1 VFAEPVQAIVF
12 DFGGVFTRTAVSETA
27 LQAYDRQL
35 GLPVGT
41 LRAALHSG
49 EPWELASTG
58 RITRDEYWA
67 KIGGPAYAE
76 RLPDEFKR
84 YRLGVFH
91 VEPIEPAMVQLA
103 HRLHGVYKLA
113 LCSNALH
120 DLLEVLADRPDV
132 RELFDVVVA
141 SVQVG
146 VRKPDPAIFTLTA
159 ERLGL
164 PISACLLVDDK
175 PRNTAAAEA
184 IGMPAI
190 VFESAAQ
197 LARVLEEQGLLQ
209 GAGGG
214 FRRQGSGVSDQP
226 SPIRNPKSPIPDHPY
241 ALTNC
246 RPISAQSNC
255 RTQSRISCC
264 APDQS
269 IARACARA

>member
-1 VFAEPVQAIVF
+1 VRHRVAEAIQAIVF
-12 DFGGVFTRTAVSETA
+12 DFGGVFTRAEVSERA

-35 GLPVGT
+35 GLPAGT

-58 RITRDEYWA
+58 QITRDEYWA
-67 KIGGPAYAE
+67 QIGGAAYAE

-84 YRLGVFH
+84 YRQGVFH

-103 HRLHGVYKLA
+103 QRLHGVYKLA

-120 DLLEVLADRPDV
+120 DLPEVLVERPDI
-132 RELFDVVVA
+132 RELFDVVVV
-141 SVQVG
+141 SVLVG

-164 PISACLLVDDK
+164 PVSACLLVDDK

-184 IGMPAI
+184 LGMPAI

-197 LARVLEEQGLLQ
+197 LTRALEERGLL
-209 GAGGG
+209 
-214 FRRQGSGVSDQP
+214 
-226 SPIRNPKSPIPDHPY
+226 
-241 ALTNC
+241 
-246 RPISAQSNC
+246 
-255 RTQSRISCC
+255 
-264 APDQS
+264 
-269 IARACARA
+269 